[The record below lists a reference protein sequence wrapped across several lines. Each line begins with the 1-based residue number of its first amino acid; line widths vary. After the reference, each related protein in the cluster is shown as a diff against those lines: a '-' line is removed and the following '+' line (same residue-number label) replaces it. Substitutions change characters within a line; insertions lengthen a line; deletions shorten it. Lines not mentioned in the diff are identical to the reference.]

1 MDEQTKKADKV
12 ILVVDDA
19 PENLDIMTS
28 LLSDQ
33 YQVKAA
39 INGKIALKIA
49 EKQRPDLI
57 LLDVM
62 MPEMDGY
69 EVCRQL
75 KANRVTS
82 EIPVIFLTALDGV
95 DDETQG
101 LKLGAVDYIAKPLN
115 PSILLTRIDTHLSL
129 DETRRQLAEQNQ
141 ALKEAARM
149 REDVER
155 IMHHDLKGPLSS
167 IISIPALFK
176 EYDNLTER
184 QQEFMEML
192 EGAGWRMLSM
202 IEMSLILLKIEYGTY
217 QPDLKEESLPDLLQK
232 VVREMSQAFRKK
244 QLDLQL
250 EISEPLQK
258 LTISTEPLLIY
269 NLLSNLLKN
278 ACEASPRD
286 KPVRIQLTQEA
297 GTCQLVIENSGEVPE
312 EIRSRFF
319 DKFVTSGKKQG
330 TGLGTYSAKLIARV
344 LNMDLQLDTSLPG
357 HTRLL
362 LNFLCQ

>member
-1 MDEQTKKADKV
+1 MDNQKKPTDKV

-28 LLSDQ
+28 LLADH
-33 YQVKAA
+33 YQIKAA
-39 INGKIALKIA
+39 VNGKIALKIA
-49 EKQRPDLI
+49 EKQQPDLI

-62 MPEMDGY
+62 MPEIDGY

-75 KANRVTS
+75 KAKAATRD
-82 EIPVIFLTALDGV
+82 IPVIFLTALDGV

-115 PSILLTRIDTHLSL
+115 PSILLTRIATHLSL

-192 EGAGWRMLSM
+192 ESAGWRMLSM
-202 IEMSLILLKIEYGTY
+202 IDMSLILLKIEYGTY
-217 QPDLKEESLPDLLQK
+217 QPELKEENLPELLNK
-232 VVREMSQAFRKK
+232 VVREMAQAFRKK
-244 QLDLQL
+244 QLDLQVDIPDTLHNL
-250 EISEPLQK
+250 E
-258 LTISTEPLLIY
+258 ISTEPLLVY
-269 NLLSNLLKN
+269 NLLTNLIKN
-278 ACEASPRD
+278 ACEASPKAAAVTLR
-286 KPVRIQLTQEA
+286 LTQKA
-297 GTCQLVIENSGEVPE
+297 DTIQLVIENQGEVPE
-312 EIRSRFF
+312 AIRARFF
-319 DKFVTSGKKQG
+319 DKFVTEGKKQG

-344 LNMDLQLDTSLPG
+344 LNMDLQLDTSQPG
-357 HTRLL
+357 YTRLL
-362 LNFLCQ
+362 LGFSDS